1 MTLANSLKVGAR
13 NLILN
18 CAELKKDET
27 LAIISED
34 PKLGWYDAD
43 VTDALV
49 KEVTQMGIKPTLLKV
64 GGPTN
69 YKNPTSRKPLLNAIW
84 NSYTSLPK
92 RRKAN

>member
-1 MTLANSLKVGAR
+1 MTLANVLKVGAR

-43 VTDALV
+43 VTEALIN
-49 KEVTQMGIKPTLLKV
+49 EATLMGIKPTLLDV
-64 GGPTN
+64 AGPKN
-69 YKNPTSRKPLLNAIW
+69 YKD
-84 NSYTSLPK
+84 
-92 RRKAN
+92 